1 MAEIIPGIGGS
12 VSGCAEPGRHFR
24 NDDEGQSQPAS
35 PEKLMGTVL
44 WLVLLSGIP
53 RRLTGGYPAD
63 KNGEDHMI
71 IEGRI
76 NSAVCYA
83 SVIEDE
89 AIRQIKR
96 MCDYDLTSGSRI
108 RIMPDVHAG
117 AGCTI
122 GTTMTVVD
130 KAVPNIVGVDIGCG
144 MYTVNLGKS
153 TLDFEKLD
161 EAAHYIP
168 SGMNVWEGRQERFD
182 LQELRCYRSLKD
194 TKRLERSLG
203 TLGGG
208 NHFIEV
214 DEAAD
219 GTKYLVIHSGSRNLG
234 KQVAE
239 LYQRL
244 AIDLNKGKETY
255 FKQRDEIIRTLKEQG
270 RRKEIQAALEQIYWD
285 KKESTMPEDLC
296 FLYGEY
302 LADYLYDVE
311 ICQRFAR
318 RNREKMAE
326 ILLERTGITGG
337 EAFHTIHNYI
347 DTEEMILRKGAIAA
361 HAGEKVLIPIN
372 MRDGSVLAV
381 GKGNE
386 EWNYSAPHGAGRI
399 MSRRTAKEQLS
410 LEEYR
415 ETMKG
420 VYTTSVNE
428 STLDEAPMAYKS
440 LEDIIDVIRDSVDII
455 DVMKPIYNFKAS
467 D

>member
-1 MAEIIPGIGGS
+1 MLEIKGKVNTAI
-12 VSGCAEPGRHFR
+12 
-24 NDDEGQSQPAS
+24 
-35 PEKLMGTVL
+35 
-44 WLVLLSGIP
+44 
-53 RRLTGGYPAD
+53 
-63 KNGEDHMI
+63 
-71 IEGRI
+71 
-76 NSAVCYA
+76 CYA
-83 SVIEDE
+83 NVIEEE
-89 AIRQIKR
+89 AIEQIRR
-96 MCDYDLTSGSRI
+96 MCDYEFTAGSRI

-153 TLDFEKLD
+153 ALDFEKLD

-168 SGMNVWEGRQERFD
+168 SGMNVWEGRQERFN
-182 LQELRCYRSLKD
+182 LQELRCYRSLRD

-255 FKQRDEIIRTLKEQG
+255 FQQRDEIIRTLKEQG

-285 KKESTMPEDLC
+285 KKESTVPEDLC

-302 LADYLYDVE
+302 LADYLHDVE

-410 LEEYR
+410 LAEYR